1 MLFKR
6 KKKQSITAIGQI
18 VDQPMNEFKKSL
30 EEQHTNVGTMNN
42 LIHYLNGAY
51 ADLRQRKDTIIKSL
65 EREDITNKDRKEIE
79 KTVKGIYSE
88 LIKIEEKVTYLQDRV
103 KELIDVEGEIDS
115 PTEQCY
121 NVFTVNEDKLTKHTI
136 FITFKEV
143 SHYEKERT
151 Y

>member
-18 VDQPMNEFKKSL
+18 VDQPMEDFKKSL

-51 ADLRQRKDTIIKSL
+51 ADLRQRKDTIMKSL
-65 EREDITNKDRKEIE
+65 DSEDITPKDRKEIE
-79 KTVKGIYSE
+79 KTVKDIYAE
-88 LIKIEEKVTYLQDRV
+88 LIKIEEKVVFLQDKV

-115 PTEQCY
+115 PTE
-121 NVFTVNEDKLTKHTI
+121 
-136 FITFKEV
+136 
-143 SHYEKERT
+143 
-151 Y
+151 

>member
-18 VDQPMNEFKKSL
+18 VDQPIEDFKKSL

-51 ADLRQRKDTIIKSL
+51 ADLRQRKDTIMKSL
-65 EREDITNKDRKEIE
+65 ESEDITHKDRKEIE
-79 KTVKGIYSE
+79 KTVKDIYAE
-88 LIKIEEKVTYLQDRV
+88 LIKIEEKVVFLQDKV

-115 PTEQCY
+115 LTE
-121 NVFTVNEDKLTKHTI
+121 
-136 FITFKEV
+136 
-143 SHYEKERT
+143 
-151 Y
+151 